1 MSRVPPL
8 PHYFNPLTQ
17 NKLWWN
23 MVASQ
28 PAAVVC
34 ALYAVIDG
42 LEFRPPTTFKHQG
55 ASMPKKHGGPTWTS
69 IR

>member
-1 MSRVPPL
+1 
-8 PHYFNPLTQ
+8 
-17 NKLWWN
+17 

-28 PAAVVC
+28 PAAVIF

-55 ASMPKKHGGPTWTS
+55 ASMPKEPGGPTWSS
-69 IR
+69 IM

>member
-1 MSRVPPL
+1 
-8 PHYFNPLTQ
+8 
-17 NKLWWN
+17 
-23 MVASQ
+23 MVTSQ
-28 PAAVVC
+28 PASVIC

-55 ASMPKKHGGPTWTS
+55 ASMPKKAGGLTWTS